1 MVFQRISSYRIMMI
15 LVIFD
20 LPTETKAQRRE
31 ANKFRIQLKKLGF
44 RMMQLSCYIKS
55 CYGIENYESEVRKV
69 EQIIPAKGEVCIL
82 TLTEKQYNSMKYYF
96 NQRKGN
102 QKIKPDVEQLRL
114 F

>member
-1 MVFQRISSYRIMMI
+1 MMI

-20 LPTETKAQRRE
+20 LPTDTKAHRRK
-31 ANKFRIQLKKLGF
+31 ANRFRLDLKKLGF

-69 EQIIPAKGEVCIL
+69 ECIIPECGEVCIL
-82 TLTEKQYNSMKYYF
+82 TLTEKQYNSMKYYY
-96 NQRKGN
+96 NQHKGN
-102 QKIKPDVEQLRL
+102 QKIKPDIEQLRL